1 MSGKA
6 AVALMLL
13 GSVLAASAAQALDTG
28 ELTIQTRQGPL
39 TYFVEVART
48 PSERSQGLMFRKQLP
63 KDHGMLFVFERTQS
77 VSFWMDNTPIPLD
90 LLFADAEG
98 EVVNLHANAVPFSQD
113 LIPSRQPIRYV
124 LEIPG
129 GVAKQRGIRVGDRLR
144 SALIK

>member
-1 MSGKA
+1 
-6 AVALMLL
+6 MLL
-13 GSVLAASAAQALDTG
+13 GSVLAAAQALDTG

-77 VSFWMDNTPIPLD
+77 VSFWMDNTSIPLD

-144 SALIK
+144 SALMK